1 MADSDLVVAFQRV
14 ADGDPDAPPVVD
26 LLADLQAAT
35 ERGVAAVEAVHD
47 HAADDA
53 ATLDPE
59 ADADAY
65 VEVVETVEDV
75 GYLVDRV
82 NDQVALVSELVGAR
96 TADAGEH
103 APGGGAGSLDDAGV
117 AERVVAFVEE
127 GEGMLLPSERAER
140 YRDAVVDD

>member
-1 MADSDLVVAFQRV
+1 MPDSDLVVAFQRV

-47 HAADDA
+47 HAANDA
-53 ATLDPE
+53 ATLDP
-59 ADADAY
+59 DADAAAY
-65 VEVVETVEDV
+65 ADVVETVEDV

-82 NDQVALVSELVGAR
+82 NDQVALVSDLVAANAAA
-96 TADAGEH
+96 ADG
-103 APGGGAGSLDDAGV
+103 PGGDPESLDDAEV

-127 GEGMLLPSERAER
+127 SDGMLLPSERAER

>member
-1 MADSDLVVAFQRV
+1 MPDSDLVVAFQRV
-14 ADGDPDAPPVVD
+14 ADGDPDAPPIVD

-59 ADADAY
+59 ADAAAY
-65 VEVVETVEDV
+65 ADVVETVEDV

-82 NDQVALVSELVGAR
+82 NEQVALVGDLVAAR
-96 TADAGEH
+96 TTAASE
-103 APGGGAGSLDDAGV
+103 PGSGQGSLDDVEV

-127 GEGMLLPSERAER
+127 SDGMLLPSERAER
-140 YRDAVVDD
+140 YRDAVVEN

>member
-1 MADSDLVVAFQRV
+1 MQESDLVVAFQRA
-14 ADGDPDAPPVVD
+14 ADGDPDAPPVAD

-35 ERGVAAVEAVHD
+35 ERGVEAVEAIHD

-59 ADADAY
+59 ANPDAY

-82 NDQVALVSELVGAR
+82 HDQVALVGDLVAAH
-96 TADAGEH
+96 ADAE
-103 APGGGAGSLDDAGV
+103 DAAV
-117 AERVVAFVEE
+117 AARVVDFVEDAD
-127 GEGMLLPSERAER
+127 GMLLPSERAER

>member
-1 MADSDLVVAFQRV
+1 MQESDLVVAFQRA
-14 ADGDPDAPPVVD
+14 ADGDPGAPPVAD

-35 ERGVAAVEAVHD
+35 ERGVEAVEAIHD

-59 ADADAY
+59 ANPDAY

-82 NDQVALVSELVGAR
+82 HDQVALVGDLVAAH
-96 TADAGEH
+96 ADAE
-103 APGGGAGSLDDAGV
+103 DA
-117 AERVVAFVEE
+117 AIAARVVDFVEDAD
-127 GEGMLLPSERAER
+127 GMLLPSERAER